1 MTPLRVLFV
10 EDSTDDVA
18 LLVRELRR
26 GGYVPEFAQV
36 QTADDFEAAL
46 PRDWQV
52 IISDYTMPG
61 FSGLDAL
68 SQLLRTGR
76 DVPFILISGT
86 VGEEVAVAAMKAGA
100 GDYLLKN
107 NLTRLVPAVAREL
120 READGRR
127 QRRAAEAALRESQA
141 LLSLIYH
148 HTSDALSLYSAGP
161 GGGWRLSSANSTYV
175 RQACGPK
182 QALSETDLLG
192 RPMEAILSGLFGC
205 SPTVVAAAR
214 ARFDEAARTGRTV
227 TYEQEFNLSVGRL
240 CLELTLVPVA
250 DAGGPCRHILL
261 AGRDVTGRKHAE
273 EEQRRLQAQLAH
285 AQKLEALGTLAGG
298 IAHDFNNILTAIL
311 GYADLI
317 QRDTPADD
325 RTQSRIEA
333 VLIATVR
340 AQDLVRQILTFS
352 RKQTPTRKPIRLAAV
367 IEEALKL
374 LRASL
379 PPSLTLW
386 TDVRG
391 DPVVLADAGQMHQV
405 VMNLCTNAVQA
416 IEPAGGQLTV
426 ALETVDVDAAFAL
439 SHVPLES
446 GPHARLTVADTGIGI
461 DSVTL
466 ERIFEP
472 FFTTKQ
478 PGRGTG
484 LGLAV
489 VHGIV
494 QSHEGAVTV
503 ESQPGVGTTFH
514 VYLPVTA
521 VPKSVAETDGNGRP
535 AEPPRGHGELVLL
548 VDDDPGVVRLGEHLL
563 ERLGYRVD
571 AYTDPRAALVAFAA
585 TPDRYS
591 LILTDLAMPEV
602 SGTEVARQVRSARP
616 QMPVVLTSGYLS
628 PTQDR
633 KTGDYGVGEF
643 LGKPFSL
650 KTLAETIAAAL
661 HASES
666 SRFVT

>member
-26 GGYVPEFAQV
+26 GGYAPEFAQV
-36 QTADDFEAAL
+36 QTAAEFQAAL

-61 FSGLDAL
+61 FSGLEAL
-68 SQLLRTGR
+68 SQLVRSGR

-141 LLSLIYH
+141 LLSLIYN
-148 HTSDALSLYSAGP
+148 HTSDALSLYTAGP
-161 GGGWRLSSANSTYV
+161 GAGWRLSSANTTYV
-175 RQACGPK
+175 RQACGPRH
-182 QALSETDLLG
+182 AVSEADLLG
-192 RPMEAILSGLFGC
+192 RPVEAILGDLFGC
-205 SPTVVAAAR
+205 SPAVVAAAR
-214 ARFDEAARTGRTV
+214 ARFDDAARTGNTV
-227 TYEQEFNLSVGRL
+227 TYEQEFNLAVGRL
-240 CLELTLVPVA
+240 FLELTLVPVA
-250 DAGGPCRHILL
+250 ETGGSCRHILL
-261 AGRDVTGRKHAE
+261 AGRDVTARKRAE
-273 EEQRRLQAQLAH
+273 EEQRRLQAQLAQ
-285 AQKLEALGTLAGG
+285 AQKLEALGTFAGG
-298 IAHDFNNILTAIL
+298 IAHDFNNVLTAVL

-317 QRDTPADD
+317 QRDTHDD
-325 RTQSRIEA
+325 ERTQTRIESI
-333 VLIATVR
+333 LTATVR

-367 IEEALKL
+367 VEEALKL
-374 LRASL
+374 LRASI

-391 DPVVLADAGQMHQV
+391 DPAVLADAGQMHQV
-405 VMNLCTNAVQA
+405 LMNLCTNAIQA
-416 IEPAGGQLTV
+416 LEPAGGQLTV
-426 ALETVDVDAAFAL
+426 ALDTVDVDAAFAL
-439 SHVPLES
+439 GHAPLKP
-446 GPHARLTVADTGIGI
+446 GPHVRLTVADTGVGM
-461 DSVTL
+461 DAVSL

-472 FFTTKQ
+472 FFTTKP

-494 QSHEGAVTV
+494 QSHDGAVTV

-514 VYLPVTA
+514 VYLPATVGPA
-521 VPKSVAETDGNGRP
+521 SSVDGDGRP
-535 AEPPRGHGELVLL
+535 AEPPRGNGELVLL

-571 AYTDPRAALVAFAA
+571 GYTDPRAALVAFTAS
-585 TPDRYS
+585 PDRYA
-591 LILTDLAMPEV
+591 LVLTDLAMPEL
-602 SGTEVARQVRSARP
+602 SGTEVARQVRATRP
-616 QMPVVLTSGYLS
+616 RMPVVLTSGYLS
-628 PTQDR
+628 PSQDR
-633 KTGDYGVGEF
+633 RAGDYGAGEF

-650 KTLAETIAAAL
+650 KTLAETLAAAL
-661 HASES
+661 QGPE
-666 SRFVT
+666 